1 MERQIAVIPE
11 FDDNGYLPPESAAT
25 LRAEIEARFGSEPEM
40 RRVEMQSL
48 RWLVDIARR
57 ASVRRIVINGSF
69 VTDAYEPNDVDCVLL
84 VDAEFLKD
92 AIAR

>member
-1 MERQIAVIPE
+1 MIPE
-11 FDDNGYLPPESAAT
+11 LDDNGYLPPGIHPAT
-25 LRAEIEARFGSEPEM
+25 LAEIEARFGSEPEM

-69 VTDAYEPNDVDCVLL
+69 VTDAYEPNDVDYVLL
-84 VDAEFLKD
+84 VGVEFLKD
-92 AIAR
+92 PIANPS